1 MDKIICCSKAFAIMT
16 ISCFVHDKIHDIP
29 KKVYTQARRNLMTH
43 LLIDKGWRQVFEI
56 IVQMTQGAR
65 NFKLSFC
72 DIEIISI
79 LLICPSELNKITVN
93 YVFR

>member
-1 MDKIICCSKAFAIMT
+1 
-16 ISCFVHDKIHDIP
+16 
-29 KKVYTQARRNLMTH
+29 MTH